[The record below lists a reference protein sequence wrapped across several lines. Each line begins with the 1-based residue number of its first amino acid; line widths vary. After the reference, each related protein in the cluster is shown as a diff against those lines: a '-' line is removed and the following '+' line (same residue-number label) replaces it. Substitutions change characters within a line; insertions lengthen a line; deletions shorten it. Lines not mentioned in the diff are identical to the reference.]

1 MSIIFSLILL
11 AIGSAAF
18 ASFAYSHRRSSVW
31 TFRIVSGVVWLVLFA
46 AIDLLAALGVIPWL
60 AAICLLIIA
69 FFVNGFIALML
80 VRLILGP
87 TRFADL
93 AARVRFEELEERKRK
108 AKG

>member
-46 AIDLLAALGVIPWL
+46 AIDLLAALRAIPWL
-60 AAICLLIIA
+60 AAFCLLIIA
-69 FFVNGFIALML
+69 LFANGVIAPKLG
-80 VRLILGP
+80 RLLLGP
-87 TRFADL
+87 TRL
-93 AARVRFEELEERKRK
+93 TRPAARLRRAGLSAPRRI
-108 AKG
+108 